1 MNLWMSLRQNQ
12 TLFKRDSVEERI
24 AIEPSR
30 LRDLDVRALAV
41 RFAFGFV
48 ISVTVGA
55 IGLVA
60 GDRIAGLFLAFP
72 AILPASLTLIAD
84 EDGEDK
90 AKVDAAGACFGAVG
104 LSVYGAASWFL
115 LSRTAP
121 VPAELGALVAWAVV
135 AIGGYLAVR
144 SRLRTR

>member
-1 MNLWMSLRQNQ
+1 MNVRMTLRQSQ

-55 IGLVA
+55 IGLLA
-60 GDRIAGLFLAFP
+60 GDRVAGLFLAFP

-84 EDGEDK
+84 KDGEDK
-90 AKVDAAGACFGAVG
+90 AKVDAAGACFGSAG
-104 LSVYGAASWFL
+104 LVAYGAASWIL
-115 LSRTAP
+115 LPRMDP
-121 VPAELGALVAWAVV
+121 VPVQLVALVAWCVV
-135 AIGGYLAVR
+135 AIGGYLFAR
-144 SRLRTR
+144 SRLRA

>member
-1 MNLWMSLRQNQ
+1 MNLRMSLRQNQ

-55 IGLVA
+55 VGLAA
-60 GDRIAGLFLAFP
+60 GDRVAGLFLAFP
-72 AILPASLTLIAD
+72 AILPASLTLIAG

-104 LSVYGAASWFL
+104 LTAYGSASWFL

-121 VPAELGALVAWAVV
+121 VPAELGALIAWAVV

-144 SRLRTR
+144 SRLRA